1 MCVVARI
8 VLGFSWLRLVC
19 RARDVFKR
27 PGGSYSIRRKRRLW
41 RRSREVLVGVTSSA
55 DTSATVTAN
64 SSQVHHAGVETR
76 SGAQPRYGSAY
87 PQRALNRLASFR
99 AGVKTSQEEEEEN
112 KPD

>member
-41 RRSREVLVGVTSSA
+41 RRSRE
-55 DTSATVTAN
+55 
-64 SSQVHHAGVETR
+64 VHHAGVETR